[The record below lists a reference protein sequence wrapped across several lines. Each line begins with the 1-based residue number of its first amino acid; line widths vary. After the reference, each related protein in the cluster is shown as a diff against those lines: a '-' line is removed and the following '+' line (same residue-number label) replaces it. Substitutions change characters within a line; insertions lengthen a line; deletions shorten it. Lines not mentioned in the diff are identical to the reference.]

1 MVHHDSR
8 LQQGVDGYLL
18 RGGTSKGFF
27 TSSAAIPDDPGAR
40 DEFVLELFG
49 SPDPL
54 QVDGLGG
61 SHTHTSKLML
71 VDAADRDDA
80 DLRYRYAQVGIENP
94 TVDWDGNCGNLASAV
109 GVYGVLEGLVE
120 ATEPTTTVRIHSENT
135 DSILEQE
142 VPVVEGEP
150 TPYGSCRIDGVPGT
164 GARIPTRYLDPG
176 GGMLGS
182 TLPTGNATDDLS
194 VDGET
199 YTVSVVDA
207 TNVTVFLKAADLGLD
222 GTESPADLERREG
235 LLDRLERIRGAA
247 CVELGLVD
255 DPADAA
261 AERPTMPFIAV
272 VAPPK
277 AYTTTG
283 GSPVDA
289 DDVDVV
295 ARMVSTGRPHHAYAT
310 TGAMCLAA
318 ATRIPGTVTAAVAR
332 GSGESVRIGHPKGRI
347 SIGVETVGDDVD
359 GDAEA
364 DDVMTPIRSVSIDR
378 TARLLM
384 SGTAF
389 ARDLDRV

>member
-1 MVHHDSR
+1 MVDHGSR
-8 LQQGVDGYLL
+8 HQRGVDGHLI

-27 TSSAAIPDDPGAR
+27 ASSAILPKNPTAR

-54 QVDGLGG
+54 QIDGLGG

-71 VDAADRDDA
+71 VDSADRNGA

-109 GVYGVLEGLVE
+109 GVYGVLEGLVD
-120 ATEPTTTVRIHSENT
+120 ATEPTTTVRIYSENT
-135 DSILEQE
+135 DSLLEQD
-142 VPVVEGEP
+142 VPVVDGEP
-150 TPYGSCRIDGVPGT
+150 TPYGSCRIDGVPGS

-176 GGMLGS
+176 GGMLGA
-182 TLPTGNATDDLS
+182 TLPTGNPTDEVS

-199 YTVSVVDA
+199 YTVSIVDA
-207 TNVTVFLKAADLGLD
+207 TNVTVFLRAEDVGLD
-222 GTESPADLERREG
+222 GTEAPTTLAERDGILE
-235 LLDRLERIRGAA
+235 RLERIRGAA

-261 AERPTMPFIAV
+261 DERPTMPFVAV

-277 AYTTTG
+277 GYVTTG
-283 GSPVDA
+283 GSTVDA

-295 ARMVSTGRPHHAYAT
+295 ARMVSTGHPHHAYAT

-318 ATRIPGTVTAAVAR
+318 ATRVPGTLTEAVAR
-332 GSGESVRIGHPKGRI
+332 RSEATVRIGHPKGTI
-347 SIGVETVGDDVD
+347 PIGVETRKPRD
-359 GDAEA
+359 GTGSGPVE
-364 DDVMTPIRSVSIDR
+364 SVSIDR

-389 ARDLDRV
+389 ARDLDQV

>member
-8 LQQGVDGYLL
+8 HQRGVDGHLI

-27 TSSAAIPDDPGAR
+27 ASSATFPEDPTAR

-80 DLRYRYAQVGIENP
+80 DLRYRYAQVGIENA

-109 GVYGVLEGLVE
+109 GVYGILEGLVD
-120 ATEPTTTVRIHSENT
+120 ATEPTTTVRIYSENT
-135 DSILEQE
+135 DSLLEQD
-142 VPVVEGEP
+142 VPVVDGEP
-150 TPYGSCRIDGVPGT
+150 TPYGSCRIDGVPGS

-176 GGMLGS
+176 GGMLGA
-182 TLPTGNATDDLS
+182 TLPTGNPTDELAVS
-194 VDGET
+194 GET
-199 YTVSVVDA
+199 YTVSIVDA
-207 TNVTVFLKAADLGLD
+207 TNVTVFLRAADLGLA
-222 GTESPADLERREG
+222 GTESPTTLAERDG

-247 CVELGLVD
+247 CVKLGLVD
-255 DPADAA
+255 DPADAVD
-261 AERPTMPFIAV
+261 ERPTMPFIAV
-272 VAPPK
+272 VAPPTGY
-277 AYTTTG
+277 ATTV
-283 GSPVDA
+283 GSTVEA

-295 ARMVSTGRPHHAYAT
+295 ARMVSTGHPHHAYAT

-318 ATRIPGTVTAAVAR
+318 ATRVPGTVTEAVAR
-332 GSGESVRIGHPKGRI
+332 GSGEAVRIGHPKGTIR
-347 SIGVETVGDDVD
+347 IGVETGAAAGD
-359 GDAEA
+359 GARPIDA
-364 DDVMTPIRSVSIDR
+364 VSIDR